1 MADLTNILICMRLR
15 LIGKPADFARDAL
28 LPRGS
33 LDTEELLAVYS
44 EPDDSFWSFF
54 KRTRYDR
61 LVEEALAAWRDRGSL
76 SAFER
81 VVRAGLAREAAAG
94 SMADMGYEP
103 VLAYLMAREG
113 EADILRRIFV
123 GKMNR
128 LPAEVIRERLCG
140 VHA

>member
-1 MADLTNILICMRLR
+1 MQKSRFT
-15 LIGKPADFARDAL
+15 
-28 LPRGS
+28 
-33 LDTEELLAVYS
+33 
-44 EPDDSFWSFF
+44 
-54 KRTRYDR
+54 
-61 LVEEALAAWRDRGSL
+61 L

-81 VVRAGLAREAAAG
+81 LIRAGLAREAAAG
-94 SMADMGYEP
+94 GMVDMGYEP

-140 VHA
+140 VYA